1 MNKRDPEADL
11 YAYIKRFIAENQYPP
26 SYREMAEAI
35 GVNSTRTISRYLQ
48 RLKDRGLVEW
58 TPRRYRT
65 VRLIE

>member
-1 MNKRDPEADL
+1 MANPEDAL
-11 YAYIKRFIAENQYPP
+11 HEFIKQFIAENQYPP